1 MDTDLVLDQDL
12 QGVIE
17 EDASPTATHE
27 RRETTGGM
35 MTVPGNLGE
44 FLHLCC

>member
-1 MDTDLVLDQDL
+1 MDIDLVLDQDH

-27 RRETTGGM
+27 KRETTGGM

-44 FLHLCC
+44 LLML